1 MFPSGRFG
9 VAPIHL
15 LIGILAAIAAA
26 MWPLTPAL
34 SSAEA
39 MTIRVGCAVL
49 AISASLAI
57 AFSSGKGRP
66 IVWTISAVT
75 SGAIALLLLWQHID
89 AGATCIGNYNGQ
101 PIVIGREFSEQGA
114 AVARENP
121 GPISELLLVVG
132 GQTELVWTASSISS
146 CRLWLGWGGMLLL
159 PLLAVSLSSLVA
171 ARGSAWRWTKSIR
184 QTSAAGEPGVEVRY
198 DAFISYRRLD
208 RERAESL
215 VEELESHGFRIAIDF
230 RDFRPN
236 EQVIT
241 EMERCIRE
249 SRFVLCVI
257 TEQYASSGFTTEE
270 ASVARLLDLIERRN
284 RVVPLIFD
292 KVPMP
297 AWLQGLV
304 GIDFGPQ
311 AQADPIERLVALL
324 SRDRQGSRS

>member
-1 MFPSGRFG
+1 
-9 VAPIHL
+9 
-15 LIGILAAIAAA
+15 
-26 MWPLTPAL
+26 
-34 SSAEA
+34 
-39 MTIRVGCAVL
+39 
-49 AISASLAI
+49 
-57 AFSSGKGRP
+57 
-66 IVWTISAVT
+66 
-75 SGAIALLLLWQHID
+75 
-89 AGATCIGNYNGQ
+89 
-101 PIVIGREFSEQGA
+101 
-114 AVARENP
+114 
-121 GPISELLLVVG
+121 
-132 GQTELVWTASSISS
+132 
-146 CRLWLGWGGMLLL
+146 MLFL

-171 ARGSAWRWTKSIR
+171 ARGSAWRWTSSIR
-184 QTSAAGEPGVEVRY
+184 NPRMSDAPNVPVRY

-215 VEELESHGFRIAIDF
+215 VEELESRGFRIAIDF

-284 RVVPLIFD
+284 RIVPLVFD

-324 SRDRQGSRS
+324 SRDRQGPGS